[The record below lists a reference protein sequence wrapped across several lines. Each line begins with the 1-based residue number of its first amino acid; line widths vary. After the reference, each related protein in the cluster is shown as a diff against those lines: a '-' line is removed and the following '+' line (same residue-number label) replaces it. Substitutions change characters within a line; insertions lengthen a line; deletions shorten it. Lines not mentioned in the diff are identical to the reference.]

1 MLRLIDIYIHMY
13 IFIYIYKYTSICTFL
28 DMYRVR
34 KYFGNYIFS
43 FWDLIFFLWFNW
55 EVETFQV
62 GVGCPCRGGMPLKK
76 QLEGGWGGGRSA
88 FSPDAF
94 AEHAKYVIRLQFV
107 EFWGPCSQ
115 FFVASQKNILCP

>member
-1 MLRLIDIYIHMY
+1 M
-13 IFIYIYKYTSICTFL
+13 
-28 DMYRVR
+28 
-34 KYFGNYIFS
+34 
-43 FWDLIFFLWFNW
+43 
-55 EVETFQV
+55 

-107 EFWGPCSQ
+107 EFWGVLFTIFCRFAEKHLVPLDSYIFVSCVLCS
-115 FFVASQKNILCP
+115 